1 MYNNRQLIIGFVVG
15 MLVPAFLILMM
26 YAFKFSESS
35 FTSFVSASIRQ
46 GIAPAIIALSQL
58 GNLGLFFLFLKFD
71 RLWASRGVILAT
83 FLYICVMLYFK
94 MGA

>member
-1 MYNNRQLIIGFVVG
+1 MYNNRQLIIGALVG

-46 GIAPAIIALSQL
+46 GIAPALIALSL
-58 GNLGLFFLFLKFD
+58 IGNLGLFFLFLKFD
-71 RLWASRGVILAT
+71 KLWASRGVMIAT
-83 FLYICVMLYFK
+83 IIYGALMLYFK
-94 MGA
+94 LGA